1 MLGFLVAKDV
11 SNSLQ
16 WKMSPRGRDNRPG
29 MAGLFNL
36 LAVFGGKQNMMTGRF
51 VSKILISIFSM
62 QFSGRE
68 DFFSDERRKIK

>member
-1 MLGFLVAKDV
+1 
-11 SNSLQ
+11 
-16 WKMSPRGRDNRPG
+16 MSPRGRDNRPG

-36 LAVFGGKQNMMTGRF
+36 LNVFGGKYNMMTGRF

-68 DFFSDERRKIK
+68 DFCSEERRKIK